1 MALGQAPDLRQ
12 VFEAVRDGILPA
24 IAATLLLFGIGGRRW
39 LGLAIGASVFGAYAA
54 LVKPPA
60 WPLALYAGDNDGSQ
74 WWMWSVVACGLA
86 ALPVDERR
94 PPPWVRLSV
103 GALLLAAEV
112 WFMLTNQR
120 LHGSVGA
127 FGVAAAIALLIGAW
141 LGMRRAVEYR
151 DGMWLAGYWGTC
163 LLVDAKVLFGSTV
176 IHAQLAGTVVA
187 ALATAFCTALWQRPF
202 RLGAPTALA
211 VAAAHGG
218 LLLAGVQ
225 FASLRADAALFAGLA
240 PAALAL
246 AGPPGD
252 RAAAMRF
259 AGALVIGCALLA
271 TAIWRSTLAG

>member
-1 MALGQAPDLRQ
+1 
-12 VFEAVRDGILPA
+12 V
-24 IAATLLLFGIGGRRW
+24 
-39 LGLAIGASVFGAYAA
+39 
-54 LVKPPA
+54 
-60 WPLALYAGDNDGSQ
+60 
-74 WWMWSVVACGLA
+74 WSVVACGLA

-94 PPPWVRLSV
+94 PRPWVRLLV

-127 FGVAAAIALLIGAW
+127 GGVAVAIALLISAW

-151 DGMWLAGYWGTC
+151 DGFWLAAYWCVC
-163 LLVDAKVLFGSTV
+163 LIVDSAVLLGSTAT
-176 IHAQLAGTVVA
+176 HAQLAGTVVA
-187 ALATAFCTALWQRPF
+187 ALATALGTALWQRPF

-225 FASLRADAALFAGLA
+225 FASLRSDAALFAGIA
-240 PAALAL
+240 PAALVL

-252 RAAAMRF
+252 RAAAARF
-259 AGALVIGCALLA
+259 AGALAIGGALLA
-271 TAIWRSTLAG
+271 TAIWRSTLPA